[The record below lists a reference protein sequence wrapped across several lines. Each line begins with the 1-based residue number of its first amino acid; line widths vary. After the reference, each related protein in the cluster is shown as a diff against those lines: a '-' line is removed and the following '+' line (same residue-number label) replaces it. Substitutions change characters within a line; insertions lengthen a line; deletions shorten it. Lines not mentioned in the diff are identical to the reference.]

1 MRAITSSVLAICGT
15 HLGDTKLPASTA
27 EWPAEDSASIS
38 ATLASTGTGLAS
50 FCRPSRGPTSTSR
63 TFFGWFMFPP
73 LRQRRPKLAG
83 AAEDDRNRR
92 QRQDRKADQQG
103 CNGGDGRIDLENQLV
118 EHLLRH
124 GLVAAGDERRH
135 DHLVETADEG
145 EDPGR
150 KDAGC

>member
-1 MRAITSSVLAICGT
+1 MRAITWSVLAICGT

-27 EWPAEDSASIS
+27 EWPAADSASIS

-73 LRQRRPKLAG
+73 LGQRRPKLAG
-83 AAEDDRNRR
+83 TAEDDRNGG

-103 CNGGDGRIDLENQLV
+103 CNGGGWWDCLEDQL
-118 EHLLRH
+118 R
-124 GLVAAGDERRH
+124 
-135 DHLVETADEG
+135 
-145 EDPGR
+145 
-150 KDAGC
+150 